1 MHIHG
6 NIKTLI
12 KELEE
17 EYLETIKNTNS
28 KQEDYKP
35 EKNYEKRSNL
45 INIEELKYYNEYG
58 GFSEDGKEYTIKMS
72 KDKKLPV
79 VWSHVLANPNFG
91 TVITNN
97 NSGYTW
103 YKNSRIN
110 RITRWNNN
118 PVLDTPSEIVYIKD
132 EDYGTIWSLC
142 PNLNQDDEEYYMT
155 YGFGYSKFTNIR
167 MGLLQEQETFV
178 PINDNIKVNIIRLK
192 NTTPEKKELKL
203 FYYVKPVLGEDETKT
218 DGYINIDYD
227 ENSNIIYAK
236 NTYLQ
241 DLEESRCYISS
252 SEKIKSYTGSKKEF
266 IGMGTLKSPD
276 GVKFGKLQNENA
288 LGNSSCIAIEI
299 TVELKAFENKSIVL
313 VLGAD
318 AEQTQEVAYKYTIPE
333 KAEIELE
340 NTKKYWNELL
350 RKIQVKTPVESMN
363 IMLNGWLGY
372 QTIAS
377 RLWARSGFYQSG
389 GAYGF
394 RDQLQDTMGIKYIEP
409 EFMKKQILKH
419 AEHQFIEGDVEHW
432 WHTETKR
439 GIRTRFSDDLLWLP
453 YVTAEYVRFT
463 GDYNIL
469 DEKIPYVDGKVLED
483 GQDECYDMHLS
494 SSYVEEIY
502 SHCIRAIDK
511 GINFGVHGIPK
522 IGSGDWNDGFS
533 TVGNKGKGESIW
545 LGFFIYEVLNRF
557 IPICES
563 RNDLEKVEQY
573 KKIQNDLK
581 RAINQAGWDGR
592 WFRRAFTDDGD
603 ILGSIENEECKID
616 SIAQSWSVISG
627 AGDNDKK
634 YISMESL
641 EKHLVDKENGVIKLL
656 DPAFSKS
663 KLEPGYIKAY
673 LPGVR
678 ENGGQYTHECCC

>member
-1 MHIHG
+1 
-6 NIKTLI
+6 
-12 KELEE
+12 
-17 EYLETIKNTNS
+17 
-28 KQEDYKP
+28 
-35 EKNYEKRSNL
+35 
-45 INIEELKYYNEYG
+45 
-58 GFSEDGKEYTIKMS
+58 MS
-72 KDKKLPV
+72 KDKKPPV
-79 VWSHVLANPNFG
+79 IWSHVLANPDFG

-110 RITRWNNN
+110 RISRWNNN
-118 PVLDTPSEIVYIKD
+118 QVLDTPSEIIYIKD
-132 EDYGTIWSLC
+132 EDYGQVWSLC

-203 FYYVKPVLGEDETKT
+203 FYYVKPVLGEDEIKT
-218 DGYINIDYD
+218 DGYININYD

-236 NTYLQ
+236 SLYLQ
-241 DLEESRCYISS
+241 DLEESKCYISS

-266 IGMGTLKSPD
+266 IGIGTLKLPD

-288 LGNSSCIAIEI
+288 LGKSSCIAIEI
-299 TVELKAFENKSIVL
+299 TVELKAFENKNIVL
-313 VLGAD
+313 VLGVD
-318 AEQTQEVAYKYTIPE
+318 EKQTQEVAYKYTIPE

-340 NTKKYWNELL
+340 KTKKYWNELL
-350 RKIQVKTPVESMN
+350 RKVQVKTPVESMN
-363 IMLNGWLGY
+363 IILNGWLSY

-394 RDQLQDTMGIKYIEP
+394 RDQLQDTMGIKYIEAK
-409 EFMKKQILKH
+409 FMKEQILKH
-419 AEHQFIEGDVEHW
+419 AAHQFIEGDVEHW

-439 GIRTRFSDDLLWLP
+439 GIRTKFSDDLLWLP

-469 DEKIPYVDGKVLED
+469 DQKVLYVDGKNLED
-483 GQDECYDMHLS
+483 GQDECYDLHLPTS
-494 SSYVEEIY
+494 HEEEIY
-502 SHCIRAIDK
+502 KHCIRAIDR
-511 GINFGVHGIPK
+511 GINLGEHGIPK

-545 LGFFIYEVLNRF
+545 LGFFLYEVLNRF

-573 KKIQNDLK
+573 KKIQNDLR